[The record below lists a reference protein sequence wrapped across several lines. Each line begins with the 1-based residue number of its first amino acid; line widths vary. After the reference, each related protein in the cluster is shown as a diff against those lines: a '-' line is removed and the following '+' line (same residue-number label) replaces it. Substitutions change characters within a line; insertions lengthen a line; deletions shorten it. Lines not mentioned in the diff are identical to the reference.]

1 LLQKPIL
8 AIVNVEAKV
17 QYQRAQAWQQ
27 VFFLF
32 FFFFLFSFLE
42 KYSISALRR
51 GNRSFSSSFSFSFF
65 LFSGKVQD
73 QRAQV
78 ATGLCVADVFR
89 RQT

>member
-8 AIVNVEAKV
+8 AIVNVEEKV

-32 FFFFLFSFLE
+32 FFFFLFSFLR
-42 KYSISALRR
+42 KSTVSA
-51 GNRSFSSSFSFSFF
+51 RS
-65 LFSGKVQD
+65 G
-73 QRAQV
+73 V